1 MLVCK
6 YCLRREAVV
15 RGEDGT
21 IRGTVKVKGTLGR
34 SAKCTY
40 LKDLIIA
47 HEECYLTVF
56 LLTVNLSLFLLFAQ
70 TATQK
75 REKSAGWTWGGLAEL
90 VKFSRVSLISLSL
103 SLSHTFVACFVSN
116 VVCDS
121 CDYEV
126 AETIFNKVE
135 WLGSP

>member
-56 LLTVNLSLFLLFAQ
+56 LLTVNLSVSFIRPNSNA
-70 TATQK
+70 K
-75 REKSAGWTWGGLAEL
+75 KGEVCWMDMGRI
-90 VKFSRVSLISLSL
+90 SRTSQV
-103 SLSHTFVACFVSN
+103 
-116 VVCDS
+116 
-121 CDYEV
+121 
-126 AETIFNKVE
+126 
-135 WLGSP
+135 

>member
-56 LLTVNLSLFLLFAQ
+56 LLTVNQLPRLSGRWVPGIPRGFHCGQPAP
-70 TATQK
+70 
-75 REKSAGWTWGGLAEL
+75 R
-90 VKFSRVSLISLSL
+90 
-103 SLSHTFVACFVSN
+103 
-116 VVCDS
+116 
-121 CDYEV
+121 
-126 AETIFNKVE
+126 
-135 WLGSP
+135 